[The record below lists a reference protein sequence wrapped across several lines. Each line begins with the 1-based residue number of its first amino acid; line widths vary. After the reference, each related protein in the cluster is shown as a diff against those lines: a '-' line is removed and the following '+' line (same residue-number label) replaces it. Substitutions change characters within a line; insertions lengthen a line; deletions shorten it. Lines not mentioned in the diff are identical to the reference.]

1 MATQYNRIMP
11 GKKSCCFKECL
22 EGEFIGGDWGVADDL
37 TKDLSEDWHD
47 FNAKYISRY
56 LQVYPEASRI
66 SAGLACGMLWT
77 ICNGLQIDD
86 VVLMPDGNGQ
96 YAVGK
101 IVSEYYFAGS
111 DKNLP
116 HRRRVKWF
124 ENRLLRSDMSVELQ
138 HSSGSIG
145 TCCDLTKY
153 AEELERLLKNHPQ
166 DLPADECGSFVLEK
180 HLEDFLIANW
190 KNTEFGKLYDVYQ
203 GTDGQFGNQYPTDT
217 GPLDIL
223 AISKDKK
230 KLLVVELKRGKTS
243 DAVVGQILRYMS
255 YVKEMLCEGGQT
267 VVGAIVALEDDQK
280 LRRSLSMIDNVS
292 FYRYEISFHL
302 KKTC

>member
-1 MATQYNRIMP
+1 MTIQYNRIMP
-11 GKKSCCFKECL
+11 GKKSCFFKECL
-22 EGEFIGGDWGVADDL
+22 EGEFIGGDWGFTEDL

-47 FNAKYISRY
+47 FNAKYIPRY
-56 LQVYPEASRI
+56 LQADPEASKI
-66 SAGLACGMLWT
+66 AAGLACGMLWT
-77 ICNGLQIDD
+77 ICKGLQIDD
-86 VVLMPDGNGQ
+86 VVLMPDGSGR

-111 DKNLP
+111 NQKLP

-124 ENRLLRSDMSVELQ
+124 EDRLLRSNMSVELQ

-153 AEELERLLKNHPQ
+153 SEELEKLLTSTDQ
-166 DLPADECGSFVLEK
+166 VQPADDCGSFVLEK

-190 KNTEFGKLYDVYQ
+190 KNTEFGKLYDIYQ
-203 GTDGQFGNQYPTDT
+203 GADGQLGNQYPTDT

-243 DAVVGQILRYMS
+243 DAAVGQILRYMS
-255 YVKEMLCEGGQT
+255 YVKEMLCEEGQT
-267 VVGAIVALEDDQK
+267 VAGAIVALDDDQK
-280 LRRSLSMIDNVS
+280 LRRSLSMVENIS

>member
-22 EGEFIGGDWGVADDL
+22 EGEFIGGDWGFADDL

-203 GTDGQFGNQYPTDT
+203 GTDGQLGNQYPTDT